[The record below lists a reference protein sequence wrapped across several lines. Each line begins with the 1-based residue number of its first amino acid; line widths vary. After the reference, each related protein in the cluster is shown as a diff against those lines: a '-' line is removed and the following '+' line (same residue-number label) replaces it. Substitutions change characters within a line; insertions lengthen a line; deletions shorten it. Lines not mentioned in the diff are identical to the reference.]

1 MQYSSNINL
10 LLHLADNSLILGH
23 RNSEWTGHGP
33 ILEQD
38 IAISN
43 IALDLIGHAR
53 NFYQAAARAVN
64 EYYPRLLA
72 ANPVDSNNIGHEGS
86 DLYPVSHKE
95 ISEDDLAYFRDSQ
108 DFLNLLIMEQPKNDW
123 SYTILRQFLVSAF
136 QQPYFEQLLGLENEN
151 ISAIAEKSLKEIQ
164 YHTRWSGEWVIRLGD
179 GTEES
184 RRRLLR
190 SLEELWPFTAEF
202 FQPASFESDAGINI
216 GMVERRWKNSVL
228 NVFEKATILSEF
240 SDISASA
247 KMVMGGKEGNH
258 TPYLETLLKE
268 MQVLQRTYPGSEW

>member
-72 ANPVDSNNIGHEGS
+72 ANPVESNNIGHEGS

-95 ISEDDLAYFRDSQ
+95 ISEDDLAYFRDAQ

-184 RRRLLR
+184 RRRLLQ
-190 SLEELWPFTAEF
+190 SLEALWPFTAEF

-216 GMVERRWKNSVL
+216 GMVERIWKNSVM